1 MKVTKKVLSKF
12 IAENTIL
19 DVNESTELVDKVLNL
34 IKDGVSNGDGIEL
47 RGFGSMKALTSNRTI
62 VRNIGKNE
70 QMVVP
75 PSKRIKFKASKDFL
89 NICKNK

>member
-1 MKVTKKVLSKF
+1 MKLTKLA
-12 IAENTIL
+12 IAKLVSEETYLN
-19 DVNESTELVDKVLNL
+19 VKESIELVDKVLNL
-34 IKDGVSNGDGIEL
+34 IKDSVSRGYGIEI

-75 PSKRIKFKASKDFL
+75 PSKRIKFKASKEFL
-89 NICKNK
+89 DMCKNK

>member
-1 MKVTKKVLSKF
+1 MKLTKLA
-12 IAENTIL
+12 IAELVSEETNL
-19 DVNESTELVDKVLNL
+19 NVKESIDLVDKVLNL

-75 PSKRIKFKASKDFL
+75 VGKRIKFKASKDFL
-89 NICKNK
+89 DMCKK

>member
-1 MKVTKKVLSKF
+1 MKLTKLA
-12 IAENTIL
+12 IAKLVSEETYLN
-19 DVNESTELVDKVLNL
+19 VKESIELVDKVLNL
-34 IKDGVSNGDGIEL
+34 IKDGVSSGDGMEL

-75 PSKRIKFKASKDFL
+75 PSKRIKFKPSKEFL
-89 NICKNK
+89 DMCKK

>member
-1 MKVTKKVLSKF
+1 MKVTKKALAKF

-19 DVNESTELVDKVLNL
+19 DVNESSELVDNVVEF
-34 IKDGVSNGDGIEL
+34 IKEQVAIGDGAEI

-75 PSKRIKFKASKDFL
+75 PSKRIKFKPSKEFL
-89 NICKNK
+89 DMCKK

>member
-1 MKVTKKVLSKF
+1 MKLTKLA
-12 IAENTIL
+12 IAKLVSEETYLN
-19 DVNESTELVDKVLNL
+19 VKESIELVDKVLNL
-34 IKDGVSNGDGIEL
+34 IKDSVSRGDGIEI

-75 PSKRIKFKASKDFL
+75 PSKRIKFKASKEFL
-89 NICKNK
+89 DMCKNK